1 MRRMA
6 LVAAMALALGAAT
19 PAGAQGVEQ
28 ARTLFVAGAQAY
40 EAGQFP
46 AAIQAFEEAYKLAP
60 RDAII
65 FSIAQAYKRQYY
77 IDKKPENLRMA
88 LKRYREYLAKVP
100 TGGRS
105 ADAAQA
111 ITELEPQA
119 AQLAATTETAQPPA
133 AAMPTRLMVS
143 SRTTGARVS
152 VDGGS
157 MQDLPLIAE
166 VKPGKHRI
174 KVVAEGRFDEDREIV
189 AAEGGVVALDIP
201 LRDKPARITFALED
215 GAQIAI
221 DGRPVGTTPMAAPVD
236 VPAGLH
242 LLTITKNGRRPEV
255 EEIELDRG
263 EQRQIRKDLKS
274 TGQRAASYIV
284 MSTGAAAL
292 LAGTAFT
299 VMAFRQQSEARDIEA
314 EARSGNIPPERI
326 DDHNNAIRLRDRWR
340 VAAGISLGS
349 GVALGATGVLL
360 YAFDQPSVQAPTMRS
375 RAEKDR
381 PQEAPAGPSLEIS
394 ATPTF
399 GPGSCGGAVGVRF

>member
-6 LVAAMALALGAAT
+6 LVGVMALVLGAAI

-28 ARTLFVAGAQAY
+28 ARTLFMAGAQAY

-111 ITELEPQA
+111 IAELEPQA
-119 AQLAATTETAQPPA
+119 AQLAASTDSVQPPA
-133 AAMPTRLMVS
+133 AAPPTRLMVS
-143 SRTTGARVS
+143 SRTKGAKIS
-152 VDGGS
+152 VDGS
-157 MQDLPLIAE
+157 PMQDLPLIAE

-174 KVVAEGRFDEDREIV
+174 KVAAEGRFDEDREIV

-215 GAQIAI
+215 GAQVAI
-221 DGRPVGTTPMAAPVD
+221 DGRPVGMTPMTAPVE
-236 VPAGLH
+236 VPAGVH
-242 LLTITKNGRRPEV
+242 LLTVTKNGRQPEV
-255 EEIELDRG
+255 EEIELHRG
-263 EQRQIRKDLKS
+263 EQRQIRKDLRA
-274 TGQRAASYIV
+274 TGQRTASYVV
-284 MSTGAAAL
+284 MSTSAAAL
-292 LAGTAFT
+292 LAGGAFT
-299 VMAFRQQSEARDIEA
+299 VMAFRQQADARDIEA

-326 DDHNNAIRLRDRWR
+326 DDHNDAIRLRDQWR
-340 VAAGISLGS
+340 LAAGISLGS
-349 GVALGATGVLL
+349 GVVLGATGVLL

-375 RAEKDR
+375 HSEKDQ
-381 PQEAPAGPSLEIS
+381 PQEAPAGPTLEVS
-394 ATPTF
+394 TTPVI
-399 GPGSCGGAVGVRF
+399 GPGFSGGALGLRF